1 MIQDIEPKRLSN
13 EYIRKMPEK
22 GSRLIVFQSNQV
34 LVQKEAAT
42 DFVPYE
48 VLQEWCTRHKG
59 ALPDMVYLFSIGE
72 TSYFLTDF
80 PGDFLLWL
88 TIERKRVPSNE
99 VVMSPKYEWI
109 TMHEMRSR
117 SPKEQVFVA
126 ATAWHLYV
134 WYRDNRF
141 CGRCGQPLVQS
152 EKLRM
157 LKCPD
162 CGNMIF
168 PKIAPAVIVG
178 VTDGDRILMTKY
190 AGRAYKRYALVAGF
204 TEIGET
210 AEQTVAREV
219 MEETGV
225 QVKNIRYY
233 KSQPWG
239 FDSNLLLGYFCE
251 LDGDATIHMDTEELS
266 VAEWVDYRDIPD
278 DAEGLSLTREMMVQ
292 FRDSRRKLHS

>member
-1 MIQDIEPKRLSN
+1 MIQDIEPKRLAN
-13 EYIRKMPEK
+13 EYSGKTPGK
-22 GSRLIVFQSNQV
+22 GSRLMAFQENQI
-34 LVQKEAAT
+34 LVKKGETA

-48 VLQEWCTRHKG
+48 MLQAWCTRCG
-59 ALPDMVYLFSIGE
+59 AKLPDMVYLFSVGE
-72 TSYFLTDF
+72 TKYFLTDL
-80 PGDFLLWL
+80 PEKFLLWL
-88 TIERKRVPSNE
+88 TENAFLESESVPG
-99 VVMSPKYEWI
+99 YEWI
-109 TMHEMRSR
+109 SMFEMRSR
-117 SPKEQVFVA
+117 RPKEQIFAV

-141 CGRCGQPLVQS
+141 CGRCGQTLVHS

-162 CGNMIF
+162 CGNMVF

-178 VTDGDRILMTKY
+178 VTNGERILMTKY
-190 AGRAYKRYALVAGF
+190 AGRAYKRYALIAGF

-225 QVKNIRYY
+225 RVKNIRYY

-251 LDGDATIHMDTEELS
+251 LDGDDTIHMDTEELS

-278 DAEGLSLTREMMVQ
+278 DTEGLSLTREMMIY
-292 FRDSRRKLHS
+292 FRDSRRKLHEEM